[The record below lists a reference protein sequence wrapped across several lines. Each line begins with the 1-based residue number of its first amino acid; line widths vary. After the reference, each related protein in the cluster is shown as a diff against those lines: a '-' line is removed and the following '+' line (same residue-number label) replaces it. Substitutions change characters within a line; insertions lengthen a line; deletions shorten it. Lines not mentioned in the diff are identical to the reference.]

1 MTIHFRN
8 TTFVKSAADIS
19 SLPDPDRP
27 EVVISGKSNV
37 GKSSLINALADNRKL
52 SRVSGEP
59 GKTRLVV
66 YFDVDDQLYLV
77 DLPGYG
83 YAKAPHSV
91 QARYSNLVENYFGVG
106 RPISLVLHLI
116 DVRHEPT
123 DRDLLMISYMQNNK
137 IPFFIIFNKTDKL
150 SYSAVR
156 QKTAAYLLK
165 IKPDANVRVFSVSSQ
180 KKSGIDDLRAAIQEH
195 LSMQA

>member
-8 TTFVKSAADIS
+8 TKFVKSAADIG

-66 YFDVDDQLYLV
+66 YFDVDDKLYLV

-83 YAKAPHSV
+83 YAKAPHTV
-91 QARYSNLVENYFGVG
+91 QAQYSSLVENYFGVG

-116 DVRHEPT
+116 DVRHDPT
-123 DRDLLMISYMQNNK
+123 DRDLLMISYMQSNR
-137 IPFFIIFNKTDKL
+137 IPFFIVFNKTDKL

-156 QKTAAYLLK
+156 QKTADHLLK
-165 IKPDANVRVFSVSSQ
+165 IKPDADVRVFSVSSQ
-180 KKSGIDDLRAAIQEH
+180 KKSGVEDLRNAIQEH
-195 LSMQA
+195 LSL